1 MQFVFSW
8 KSTLGAISY
17 EDGNKL
23 LEVVAL
29 RLGEIRLLVL
39 SIDRQKQQR
48 ERLVVEVIDHPHSSS
63 FAFSAGCPAEFTD
76 AAGFRNHVAD
86 VGVGP
91 NELDQ
96 FRPLLFVEQ
105 IRGLPKEE
113 RRLNHRHWGGTHL
126 RLNNTLLAH
135 RGKILAHNDKRS
147 D

>member
-8 KSTLGAISY
+8 KSTLDVISY

-39 SIDRQKQQR
+39 RPSK
-48 ERLVVEVIDHPHSSS
+48 
-63 FAFSAGCPAEFTD
+63 A
-76 AAGFRNHVAD
+76 AAGTPRCGSNRSPALLLVCLFRGLTS
-86 VGVGP
+86 GVYGRRRFPESRRRRRGGP
-91 NELDQ
+91 NEHDQ
-96 FRPLLFVEQ
+96 FRPPLFVEQ

-126 RLNNTLLAH
+126 CLNNTLLAH